1 MSDSISRLYD
11 KLLEAKDAD
20 PAKSR
25 TAKLWREGL
34 PKIAKKTAEEG
45 VEVAIEAVCGNR
57 EATVRESA
65 DLVYNLV
72 MLWAASGIRPEDVW
86 AEMERRERML
96 GIAEKLPKPRS
107 RPPANARPS
116 TRTALAGTRPGTAR
130 T

>member
-11 KLLEAKDAD
+11 KLLEAKDQD
-20 PAKSR
+20 PAGSR
-25 TAKLWREGL
+25 TAKLWRDGL

-45 VEVAIEAVCGNR
+45 VEVAIEAICGNR

-72 MLWAASGIRPEDVW
+72 MVWAATGIRPDDVW

-96 GIAEKLPKPRS
+96 GIAEKLPKAGPRQ
-107 RPPANARPS
+107 PAGERPS
-116 TRTALAGTRPGTAR
+116 ARTALAGTKLTR
-130 T
+130 